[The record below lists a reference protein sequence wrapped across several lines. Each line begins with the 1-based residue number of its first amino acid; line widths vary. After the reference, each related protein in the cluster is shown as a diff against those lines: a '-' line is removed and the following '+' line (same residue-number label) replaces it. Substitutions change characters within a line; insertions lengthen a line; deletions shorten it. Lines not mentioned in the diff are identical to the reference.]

1 MKTKVMQRPRKN
13 SSEIEVLS
21 RNVGVR
27 GRRDRIFD
35 GMIYVILFLVA
46 FSILFPMLF
55 VISASLTPYTEV
67 MRNGGFLVIP
77 RVISFDAYETL
88 FQKSTLSG
96 SFQVSTFI
104 TVVGTVLNVFFT
116 ALMAFP
122 LSRKK
127 LPGRKFFINMV
138 VLTLMFNGGMIPTY
152 LVVQKAGLVNTLWSM
167 IIPQVIW
174 TQYLIILKNFME
186 NIPSELLDSARI
198 DGAGEFRSFL
208 QIVLPLCKP
217 ILVTIAIDY
226 GVQHWNEFQ
235 QAILYITKPDKWPLQ
250 VVVRN
255 ILTANQQVVDADQ
268 VVPTMTLQ
276 MASVVTASLPIVA
289 LYPFLQRFYVS
300 GITTG
305 AVKG

>member
-55 VISASLTPYTEV
+55 VISASLTHYTEV

-198 DGAGEFRSFL
+198 DEIGRAH
-208 QIVLPLCKP
+208 V
-217 ILVTIAIDY
+217 
-226 GVQHWNEFQ
+226 
-235 QAILYITKPDKWPLQ
+235 
-250 VVVRN
+250 
-255 ILTANQQVVDADQ
+255 
-268 VVPTMTLQ
+268 
-276 MASVVTASLPIVA
+276 
-289 LYPFLQRFYVS
+289 
-300 GITTG
+300 
-305 AVKG
+305 

>member
-217 ILVTIAIDY
+217 ILVTIAIYY

-276 MASVVTASLPIVA
+276 NA
-289 LYPFLQRFYVS
+289 
-300 GITTG
+300 
-305 AVKG
+305 

>member
-21 RNVGVR
+21 RNVGVH

-217 ILVTIAIDY
+217 ILVTIAIYY

>member
-122 LSRKK
+122 LSRKNCR
-127 LPGRKFFINMV
+127 GGSSS
-138 VLTLMFNGGMIPTY
+138 LTWL
-152 LVVQKAGLVNTLWSM
+152 
-167 IIPQVIW
+167 
-174 TQYLIILKNFME
+174 
-186 NIPSELLDSARI
+186 
-198 DGAGEFRSFL
+198 FL
-208 QIVLPLCKP
+208 
-217 ILVTIAIDY
+217 
-226 GVQHWNEFQ
+226 
-235 QAILYITKPDKWPLQ
+235 
-250 VVVRN
+250 R
-255 ILTANQQVVDADQ
+255 
-268 VVPTMTLQ
+268 
-276 MASVVTASLPIVA
+276 
-289 LYPFLQRFYVS
+289 
-300 GITTG
+300 
-305 AVKG
+305 

>member
-1 MKTKVMQRPRKN
+1 M
-13 SSEIEVLS
+13 
-21 RNVGVR
+21 R

-217 ILVTIAIDY
+217 ILVTIAIYY

-276 MASVVTASLPIVA
+276 MASFVTASLPIVA